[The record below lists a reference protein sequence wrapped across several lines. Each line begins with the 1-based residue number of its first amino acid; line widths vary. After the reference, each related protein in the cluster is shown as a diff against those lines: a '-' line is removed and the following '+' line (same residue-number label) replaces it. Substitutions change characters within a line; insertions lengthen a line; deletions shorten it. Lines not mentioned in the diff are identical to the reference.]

1 MTVNLAPATI
11 TDQLLSATDGITVA
25 ATAGVVPLPNAGYV
39 VGGVVPALAVLSPVA
54 LDGLPESART
64 RELDDLRS
72 RVAGWVTEHLQLV
85 AATAGYRFGA
95 WVNPA
100 DGVLWLDVV
109 EIVHEADKAV
119 RLGRERGEIAVWD
132 IRNGVDILTS

>member
-1 MTVNLAPATI
+1 MTVNLTPATI
-11 TDQLLSATDGITVA
+11 TDQLLEATDGITVA
-25 ATAGVVPLPNAGYV
+25 ATAGVVPLPNTGYV
-39 VGGVVPALAVLSPVA
+39 VGGVVPALATVNGPTVWEDVNA
-54 LDGLPESART
+54 
-64 RELDDLRS
+64 
-72 RVAGWVTEHLQLV
+72 WVTEHLQLV